1 MPDLIDEVQEELRAE
16 RAKRFW
22 QRFGGA
28 FAGLLLLVLAG
39 VGGWQFWQHQQASA
53 ARDAAQAFLAAS
65 RATERE
71 GADLAAG
78 ATQFAALANQGP
90 AGYRTL
96 AAFRA
101 AALLA
106 ETGRREEA
114 RATWNRIASD
124 NAVDALYRDLASV
137 MWALHGIETEAP
149 EALEARLRPLAATGG
164 AWRASAQELLGLLAL
179 RRNDAAEA
187 RRLFEALA
195 NDVTAPPALRDRAD
209 RVATGLR
216 S

>member
-16 RAKRFW
+16 RAQRFWKRF
-22 QRFGGA
+22 GSA
-28 FAGLLLLVLAG
+28 IAGVLLLVLAG
-39 VGGWQFWQHQQASA
+39 VGGWQFWQQREAAEASS
-53 ARDAAQAFLAAS
+53 AAQAFLAAS

-71 GADLAAG
+71 AADLAAG
-78 ATQFAALANQGP
+78 ATQFAALATQGP

-124 NAVDALYRDLASV
+124 NAVDALYRDLASL

-149 EALEARLRPLAATGG
+149 EAIEARLRPLAAAG
-164 AWRASAQELLGLLAL
+164 APWRASAQELLGLLAL

-187 RRLFEALA
+187 RRVFEALA

>member
-1 MPDLIDEVQEELRAE
+1 VPDLIDEVQEELRAE
-16 RAKRFW
+16 RAQRFWKRF
-22 QRFGGA
+22 GSA
-28 FAGLLLLVLAG
+28 IAGVALVVLAG
-39 VGGWQFWQHQQASA
+39 VGGWQFWQQRQASEASA
-53 ARDAAQAFLAAS
+53 AAQVFLAAS
-65 RATERE
+65 RATEAE

-78 ATQFAALANQGP
+78 AERFAGLAAQGP

-96 AAFRA
+96 ASFRA
-101 AALLA
+101 AALQA

-114 RATWNRIASD
+114 RVTWNRIASD
-124 NAVDALYRDLASV
+124 TAVDALYRDLASL
-137 MWALHGIETEAP
+137 MWALHGLETEAP
-149 EALEARLRPLAATGG
+149 EALEARLRPLAASGG

>member
-1 MPDLIDEVQEELRAE
+1 VPDLIDEVQEELRAE
-16 RAKRFW
+16 RAQRFW
-22 QRFGGA
+22 KRFGGA
-28 FAGLLLLVLAG
+28 IAGVLLLVLGA
-39 VGGWQFWQHQQASA
+39 VGGWQFWQQRSASEA
-53 ARDAAQAFLAAS
+53 AAAAQTFLAAS
-65 RATERE
+65 RATEQE

-78 ATQFAALANQGP
+78 AERFAALAAASP

-96 AAFRA
+96 AQFRA

-114 RATWNRIASD
+114 RAAWNAISS
-124 NAVDALYRDLASV
+124 NAAADPLYRDLASL
-137 MWALHGIETEAP
+137 MWALHGIQTETP
-149 EALEARLRPLAATGG
+149 EALEARLRPLAAGP
-164 AWRASAQELLGLLAL
+164 WRASAQELLGLRAR

-195 NDVTAPPALRDRAD
+195 NDVTAPPGLRDRAD
-209 RVATGLR
+209 RVAAGLR

>member
-1 MPDLIDEVQEELRAE
+1 VPDLIDEVQEELRAE
-16 RAKRFW
+16 RAQRFWKRF
-22 QRFGGA
+22 GSVI
-28 FAGLLLLVLAG
+28 AGVLLLVLAA
-39 VGGWQFWQHQQASA
+39 VGGWQFWQQRQAAEASN
-53 ARDAAQAFLAAS
+53 AAQAFLAAS
-65 RATERE
+65 RATEAE

-78 ATQFAALANQGP
+78 AARFAALTAQGP

-101 AALLA
+101 AALQA

-114 RATWNRIASD
+114 RANWNRIASD
-124 NAVDALYRDLASV
+124 NAVDALYRDLASL
-137 MWALHGIETEAP
+137 MWALHGIETEAT
-149 EALEARLRPLAATGG
+149 EALEARLRPLAAPGA
-164 AWRASAQELLGLLAL
+164 AWRASAQELLGLVAL